1 MQAAITLK
9 GSGAEAWETGARVK
23 CEAGFPLCLINVDAP
38 RCWARSQ
45 VTGAEVLDFGSELAL
60 FPLSVCSS
68 PSQLLHPA
76 VLEQEGL
83 LWVVSKVWGWVVAVW
98 LLSEIQTAS
107 GVSPV
112 QLQIM
117 AALSLL
123 RHHLGFELLQI
134 SQSSFLAGCTS
145 PCSSVEL

>member
-1 MQAAITLK
+1 MRAAITLK
-9 GSGAEAWETGARVK
+9 GSRAGAGDSRARGK
-23 CEAGFPLCLINVDAP
+23 REAGLPLCLMDADAP
-38 RCWARSQ
+38 WCWARPQ
-45 VTGAEVLDFGSELAL
+45 VTGTEVLNFGSELAL
-60 FPLSVCSS
+60 FPLSLCS

-83 LWVVSKVWGWVVAVW
+83 LWMVSKVWGWAVAIW

-107 GVSPV
+107 GVSPG

-117 AALSLL
+117 AALWLL